1 MASSSAGPKAAKLA
15 KLQNFKAKLPAH
27 TQAAL
32 SAMIAEAQKHGL
44 PELHTKKHQL
54 QAREQL
60 LASFHDPVL
69 GPLVQSIDMELA
81 EGGTTTMYF
90 ANFLVY
96 LLGLCQQG
104 GSYSQLFHTTHQLT
118 PSTFDKPWRLI
129 VYCDEIIPG
138 NVLGR
143 ATRKCWCIYATF
155 LEYGQHLSQEDA
167 WLTLATER
175 TSFVSQLDAGVSQ
188 MLNHVL
194 LSIFC
199 HPACNPTQGM
209 LLPGP
214 NGGAR
219 FFFTF
224 AMLLADGAAQ
234 KLASSSK
241 GDSGD
246 KFCILCA
253 NVRGSAP
260 PQEDPDD
267 PNQLVHTTFKYSD
280 LVIVQDQELLDS
292 YARLDAKKHTTTSKQ
307 FEHWQKATGWTWSKN
322 ALLLSQPLLEK
333 GLLKPCQQFCHDW
346 MHGILQGTAP
356 VVLYHTL
363 AIVSQEGLPVWSM
376 LERYTKEWV
385 LPAAWK
391 CGHVHQ
397 LFDKKKVEKYK
408 NSQRFACQASEC
420 LTLFPLVR
428 HFLHTLV
435 AKHGQCLEACEAF
448 FATATVIDIIH
459 QGCHHGLATP
469 AALLQAI
476 EKAIQTFVHLDVAP
490 LIKKWHWLLHLPD
503 TLSRFQTL
511 PSCFTCERKHK
522 VISRFATPMV
532 ATKSFDQA
540 LLGQVLCQEIC
551 TLQEPDLFQAGAHLV
566 DCHKVSKKTLAFLTT
581 FLQEKVENVESS
593 LVLKTKKGGPCHKND
608 VVAFANDTNPA
619 GIFAQEGIVP
629 FQVGE
634 VQLHLKINGV
644 ACALLKVWTIVE
656 YIPSQQH
663 ATCSVVDDNLGFV
676 PSDQIVCPLAYT
688 KQEAEAKVLLPY
700 QLYN

>member
-1 MASSSAGPKAAKLA
+1 
-15 KLQNFKAKLPAH
+15 
-27 TQAAL
+27 
-32 SAMIAEAQKHGL
+32 
-44 PELHTKKHQL
+44 
-54 QAREQL
+54 
-60 LASFHDPVL
+60 
-69 GPLVQSIDMELA
+69 
-81 EGGTTTMYF
+81 
-90 ANFLVY
+90 
-96 LLGLCQQG
+96 
-104 GSYSQLFHTTHQLT
+104 
-118 PSTFDKPWRLI
+118 
-129 VYCDEIIPG
+129 
-138 NVLGR
+138 
-143 ATRKCWCIYATF
+143 
-155 LEYGQHLSQEDA
+155 
-167 WLTLATER
+167 
-175 TSFVSQLDAGVSQ
+175 
-188 MLNHVL
+188 
-194 LSIFC
+194 
-199 HPACNPTQGM
+199 M

-214 NGGAR
+214 NGGTR
-219 FFFTF
+219 LFFTF

-234 KLASSSK
+234 KLAWSSK

-267 PNQLVHTTFKYSD
+267 LNQLVHTTFKYSD
-280 LVIVQDQELLDS
+280 LVLVEDQELLDS
-292 YARLDAKKHTTTSKQ
+292 YAKLDARKRTTTSKQ

-322 ALLLSQPLLEK
+322 ALLLSQPLLRK

-376 LERYTKEWV
+376 LERYTQQWV

-397 LFDKKKVEKYK
+397 LFDKKKTEKYK
-408 NSQRFACQASEC
+408 NNQKFACQASEC
-420 LTLFPLVR
+420 LTVFPLVR
-428 HFLHTLV
+428 HFLHTVV

-459 QGCHHGLATP
+459 QGGHHGLATP

-476 EKAIQTFVHLDVAP
+476 EKAIQTCPFRCCSLNQ
-490 LIKKWHWLLHLPD
+490 KWHWLLHLPD
-503 TLSRFQTL
+503 TLGRFQTL

-532 ATKSFDQA
+532 ATKSFDKA
-540 LLGQVLCQEIC
+540 LLSQVLCQEIS

-581 FLQEKVENVESS
+581 LIQEKVEDVESS
-593 LVLKTKKGGPCHKND
+593 LVLKTTKGGPCHKND
-608 VVAFANDTNPA
+608 VVAFANDNPNPL
-619 GIFAQEGIVP
+619 P

-644 ACALLKVWTIVE
+644 PCALLKVWKILE
-656 YIPSQQH
+656 YTPSQQY

-676 PSDQIVCPLAYT
+676 PSDQIVCSLAYT

-700 QLYN
+700 QLYKAP

>member
-1 MASSSAGPKAAKLA
+1 
-15 KLQNFKAKLPAH
+15 
-27 TQAAL
+27 
-32 SAMIAEAQKHGL
+32 MIAEAQKHGL
-44 PELHTKKHQL
+44 PELHTKKDQL

-60 LASFHDPVL
+60 LAL
-69 GPLVQSIDMELA
+69 LQNIDLELA
-81 EGGTTTMYF
+81 EGGTTTMCF

-104 GSYSQLFHTTHQLT
+104 GSYSQLFQKAHQEN
-118 PSTFDKPWRLI
+118 PSTFERPWRLI
-129 VYCDEIIPG
+129 LYCDEIIPG

-155 LEYGQHLSQEDA
+155 LEYGQHLTQEDA
-167 WLTLATER
+167 LATER

-188 MLNHVL
+188 MLNHIL

-199 HPACNPTQGM
+199 HPACDPTQGM

-214 NGGAR
+214 NGGTR
-219 FFFTF
+219 LFFTF

-234 KLASSSK
+234 KLAWSSK

-280 LVIVQDQELLDS
+280 LVLVEDQELLDS
-292 YARLDAKKHTTTSKQ
+292 YAKLDARKRTTTSKQ

-322 ALLLSQPLLEK
+322 ALLLSQPLLRK
-333 GLLKPCQQFCHDW
+333 GLVKPCQQFCHDW

-376 LERYTKEWV
+376 LERYTQLWV

-397 LFDKKKVEKYK
+397 LFDKKKIEKYK
-408 NSQRFACQASEC
+408 NNQKFACQASEC
-420 LTLFPLVR
+420 LTVFPLVR
-428 HFLHTLV
+428 HFLHAVV

-459 QGCHHGLATP
+459 QGGHHGLATP

-476 EKAIQTFVHLDVAP
+476 EKAIQTFVHLDAAP

-503 TLSRFQTL
+503 TLGRFQTL

-532 ATKSFDQA
+532 ATKSFDKA
-540 LLGQVLCQEIC
+540 LLSQVLCQEISI
-551 TLQEPDLFQAGAHLV
+551 LQEPDLFQAGAHLV

-581 FLQEKVENVESS
+581 LIQEKVEDVESS
-593 LVLKTKKGGPCHKND
+593 LVLKTTKGGPCHKND
-608 VVAFANDTNPA
+608 VVAFASDNPNPL
-619 GIFAQEGIVP
+619 P

-644 ACALLKVWTIVE
+644 PCALLKVWKILE
-656 YIPSQQH
+656 YTPSQQY

-676 PSDQIVCPLAYT
+676 PSDQIVCSLAYT
-688 KQEAEAKVLLPY
+688 KQEAEATVLLPY
-700 QLYN
+700 QLYKAP